1 MGPGWNPMNPNGCHR
16 MRCPPY
22 ACVTKKGYPLG
33 VVFSRLLQTLKLE
46 RDAFVWMDFN
56 DRATGDAALLVAG
69 TQVLMALGS
78 GRSIV
83 DLINPLTLLSLLL
96 SGLFF
101 WVVYSGLTYAIAKYL
116 LSGHGT
122 FAPYLRLTGFAYPTL
137 LLVIFGNFIFDNFA
151 LVLIVGAA
159 WFVVI
164 VANGLTYVADISLQK
179 AFLAAIGGYVALIV
193 IQSII
198 AGIRII

>member
-1 MGPGWNPMNPNGCHR
+1 MASTRGFG
-16 MRCPPY
+16 
-22 ACVTKKGYPLG
+22 LG
-33 VVFSRLLQTLKLE
+33 VVFSRLLQTIKLE

-78 GRSIV
+78 GRSIL
-83 DLINPLTLLSLLL
+83 DLLNPFTLISLLL

-101 WVVYSGLTYAIAKYL
+101 WVVYSGLTYAISKYL
-116 LSGHGT
+116 LNGHGT
-122 FAPYLRLTGFAYPTL
+122 FATYLRLTGFAYPTL
-137 LLVIFGNFIFDNFA
+137 LLIIFGNFVFDNFA
-151 LVLIVGAA
+151 LVLLVGAA

-164 VANGLTYVADISLQK
+164 VANGLTYVADIALQK
-179 AFLAAIGGYVALIV
+179 GFLAAIGGYIALVV
-193 IQSII
+193 IQSIV